1 MLNRI
6 TENKKT
12 SFVGALIFVIG
23 VTLVFFDKAS
33 LAELGGFLGVS
44 FALLFSKD
52 PKTTK

>member
-6 TENKKT
+6 IENKKT
-12 SFVGALIFVIG
+12 TLVGALIFITG
-23 VTLVFFDKAS
+23 ITLVFFDKAS
-33 LAELGGFLGVS
+33 LPEFGGFLGVS